1 MKQKISLR
9 TMMAALFIV
18 PGALLLLCSLCGIF
32 FRSSGAEIV
41 VTVAAVCM
49 LVFLF
54 FALAKLFRGKSERN
68 DEMSI
73 KNQSTAMTFSWVA
86 AFLEFSGL
94 NLYAIFSGRP
104 LVMTSDTLSLLLAS
118 MLLVYGIL
126 FLVLDKKGQNLTMRR
141 RKNKSDGLEEL
152 Q

>member
-1 MKQKISLR
+1 MKQKMSLR
-9 TMMAALFIV
+9 TMMAAFFIV

-32 FRSSGAEIV
+32 FRSSGAEVI

-73 KNQSTAMTFSWVA
+73 ENQSTAMAFSWA
-86 AFLEFSGL
+86 AVGLEISGL
-94 NLYAIFSGRP
+94 LLYTIFSGKP
-104 LVMTSDTLSLLLAS
+104 VLLTSDILSLLLAS

-126 FLVLDKKGQNLTMRR
+126 FLVLDKRGRI
-141 RKNKSDGLEEL
+141 
-152 Q
+152 